1 MPNVIPTQTPHEVP
15 PVKDHR
21 PLDHPVVPPD
31 DPNADRQDR
40 EGDID
45 PPPTDPPLRAP
56 SENPGVVEPPARAC
70 VDPSPIYR
78 DDRPWPAA
86 RTARQDRPRA
96 AQSRTTLAVCVLA
109 QSLLGHSAAA
119 YELLN

>member
-1 MPNVIPTQTPHEVP
+1 LKKAMPNVIPIKWPHDAP

-40 EGDID
+40 QPDID

-56 SENPGVVEPPARAC
+56 SENPGVIEPPAMAC
-70 VDPSPIYR
+70 VDDRRSPAHPR
-78 DDRPWPAA
+78 PRRSQDRSRIAAFLAA
-86 RTARQDRPRA
+86 R
-96 AQSRTTLAVCVLA
+96 
-109 QSLLGHSAAA
+109 SLLSGTPAA
-119 YELLN
+119 YELLQ

>member
-1 MPNVIPTQTPHEVP
+1 MPNVIPIKTPNEVP

-21 PLDHPVVPPD
+21 PLDHPIIPPD

-40 EGDID
+40 QGDID

-70 VDPSPIYR
+70 VARTVTYR
-78 DDRPWPAA
+78 DDRGTAA
-86 RTARQDRPRA
+86 RPSRQDRLRD
-96 AQSRTTLAVCVLA
+96 AQTRSLAAVCVIA
-109 QSLLGHSAAA
+109 QSLFGHSGPAH
-119 YELLN
+119 ELLN

>member
-1 MPNVIPTQTPHEVP
+1 MPNVIPTKTPHEVP

-21 PLDHPVVPPD
+21 PLDHPVIPPD

-70 VDPSPIYR
+70 QPIGSHVYR
-78 DDRPWPAA
+78 DDRPALTARPDPPRSA
-86 RTARQDRPRA
+86 RTRA
-96 AQSRTTLAVCVLA
+96 TLAVCVLA
-109 QSLLGHSAAA
+109 QAVLGHSSPA
-119 YELLN
+119 YELLS

>member
-1 MPNVIPTQTPHEVP
+1 MPNVIPTKTPRDVP

-40 EGDID
+40 EPDID

-56 SENPGVVEPPARAC
+56 SENPGVVEPPAMAC
-70 VDPSPIYR
+70 LESHEGPR
-78 DDRPWPAA
+78 KANDRSRVAAFLAA
-86 RTARQDRPRA
+86 R
-96 AQSRTTLAVCVLA
+96 SFLAT
-109 QSLLGHSAAA
+109 SPAA
-119 YELLN
+119 YELLP

>member
-1 MPNVIPTQTPHEVP
+1 MPNVIPTKTPFDVP

-40 EGDID
+40 RPDID

-70 VDPSPIYR
+70 TEWSDA
-78 DDRPWPAA
+78 WPPQPRSRRA
-86 RTARQDRPRA
+86 QDRPSIA
-96 AQSRTTLAVCVLA
+96 AFLAA
-109 QSLLGHSAAA
+109 HSLLSASPAA
-119 YELLN
+119 YELLP

>member
-1 MPNVIPTQTPHEVP
+1 MPNVIPTKTPYDVP

-40 EGDID
+40 RPDID

-56 SENPGVVEPPARAC
+56 SENPGVIEPPARAC
-70 VDPSPIYR
+70 AAWTDAWPTQP
-78 DDRPWPAA
+78 RP
-86 RTARQDRPRA
+86 RTTQDRPSIA
-96 AQSRTTLAVCVLA
+96 AFVAATC
-109 QSLLGHSAAA
+109 LLSGSPAA
-119 YELLN
+119 YELLT

>member
-1 MPNVIPTQTPHEVP
+1 MPNVIPTKTPFDVP

-40 EGDID
+40 RPDID

-56 SENPGVVEPPARAC
+56 SENPGVIEPPARAC
-70 VDPSPIYR
+70 VD
-78 DDRPWPAA
+78 DAPAA
-86 RTARQDRPRA
+86 TTQPRRRKAQDRSSIAAFLA
-96 AQSRTTLAVCVLA
+96 AQSVL
-109 QSLLGHSAAA
+109 SASPAA
-119 YELLN
+119 YELLS

>member
-1 MPNVIPTQTPHEVP
+1 MPNVIPTKTPHEVP

-70 VDPSPIYR
+70 VAASSICR
-78 DDRPWPAA
+78 DDRRAPAA
-86 RTARQDRPRA
+86 RAARADRPRA
-96 AQSRTTLAVCVLA
+96 THTRSTLAICVLA
-109 QSLLGHSAAA
+109 QPLLGHPAAA

>member
-1 MPNVIPTQTPHEVP
+1 MPNVIPTKTPHDVP

-40 EGDID
+40 RPDID

-56 SENPGVVEPPARAC
+56 SEDPGVIEPPARAC
-70 VDPSPIYR
+70 VHDGRMPAGNPR
-78 DDRPWPAA
+78 PRKAKDRSRIAAFLAA
-86 RTARQDRPRA
+86 R
-96 AQSRTTLAVCVLA
+96 C
-109 QSLLGHSAAA
+109 LLSGSGAA
-119 YELLN
+119 YELLP

>member
-1 MPNVIPTQTPHEVP
+1 MPNVIPTKTPHEVP

-21 PLDHPVVPPD
+21 PLDHPVIPPD

-56 SENPGVVEPPARAC
+56 SEDPGVVEPPARAC
-70 VDPSPIYR
+70 VAIWSRIYR
-78 DDRPWPAA
+78 DDRPASQ
-86 RTARQDRPRA
+86 ARQDRPRT
-96 AQSRTTLAVCVLA
+96 AQTRAMLAVCVLA
-109 QSLLGHSAAA
+109 ESLLGHSGPA

>member
-1 MPNVIPTQTPHEVP
+1 MPNVIPIKTPHDVP
-15 PVKDHR
+15 PVKNHR

-40 EGDID
+40 EPDID

-70 VDPSPIYR
+70 VD
-78 DDRPWPAA
+78 DRRVSAHSRPRKA
-86 RTARQDRPRA
+86 QDRPRIA
-96 AQSRTTLAVCVLA
+96 AFLAA
-109 QSLLGHSAAA
+109 RLLLPTSAAA
-119 YELLN
+119 CELLR

>member
-1 MPNVIPTQTPHEVP
+1 MPNVIPTKTPRDVP

-40 EGDID
+40 EPDID

-56 SENPGVVEPPARAC
+56 SENPGVIEPPAMAC
-70 VDPSPIYR
+70 VHDSQPSHQGPLEATNR
-78 DDRPWPAA
+78 SCMAAFLAA
-86 RTARQDRPRA
+86 R
-96 AQSRTTLAVCVLA
+96 SFLAT
-109 QSLLGHSAAA
+109 SSAA
-119 YELLN
+119 YELLP